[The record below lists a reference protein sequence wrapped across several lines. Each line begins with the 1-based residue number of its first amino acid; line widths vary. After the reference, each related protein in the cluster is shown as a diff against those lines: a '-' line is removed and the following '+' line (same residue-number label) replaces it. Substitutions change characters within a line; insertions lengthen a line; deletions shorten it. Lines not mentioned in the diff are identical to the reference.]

1 MSNPRGASGANKS
14 RLHNVNSVYSGKNTA
29 ATKASGPGK
38 HGLQPLGKATAVV
51 RRMPPPA
58 TLPSLKAEHG
68 QDPLISIVPQGGTG
82 WTTKSTSSTDT
93 EANKQNGSTDIS
105 GGNAPDLRPTWAK
118 SQSSNSSTAQQGSTE
133 NTNAVASLTMTNFS
147 NNSQQSQGGTAA
159 QIVQGTAA
167 APPNNRDFPSLAAS
181 VAAVSGSKSDTG
193 SLKPQ

>member
-1 MSNPRGASGANKS
+1 MSNPRGATGANKS

-82 WTTKSTSSTDT
+82 WTTKSSSTET
-93 EANKQNGSTDIS
+93 EKNQQNGSTDLA

-118 SQSSNSSTAQQGSTE
+118 NSSSSTTSQSTPTSAQENSNSSGVQTS
-133 NTNAVASLTMTNFS
+133 TMTNYS
-147 NNSQQSQGGTAA
+147 NSSSSQQSQGTAA

-181 VAAVSGSKSDTG
+181 VAA
-193 SLKPQ
+193 